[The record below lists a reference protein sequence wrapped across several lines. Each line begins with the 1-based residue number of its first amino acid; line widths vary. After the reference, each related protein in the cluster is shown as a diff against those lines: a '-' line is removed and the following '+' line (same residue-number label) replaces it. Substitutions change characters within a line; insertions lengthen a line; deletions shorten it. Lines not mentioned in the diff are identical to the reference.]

1 MRIAFLLVLLS
12 LSSNAWGCMMTPPEQ
27 TTDPDELISR
37 TKNIVLAKVVRADA
51 GSSRWHVLYTLK
63 TERTYKGN
71 PPRAFQ
77 LLGGRLLGPSS
88 IERFDEHR
96 DPAFWTKYGGR
107 EFHDTSCAI
116 RPTFIVGATYL
127 IFLDA
132 PYHNKSFEEIYFTGD
147 DRSEKDRWLHYVESR
162 IADGKR

>member
-1 MRIAFLLVLLS
+1 MRNIYLLVLLG
-12 LSSNAWGCMMTPPEQ
+12 LASNAWGCMVTPPEQ

-51 GSSRWHVLYTLK
+51 GSSPWRVLYTLK

-77 LLGGRLLGPSS
+77 ILGKRLLGPVS
-88 IERFDEHR
+88 IETFDDHR

-107 EFHDTSCAI
+107 ESHDTSCAI
-116 RPTFIVGATYL
+116 RPAFIVGATYL
-127 IFLDA
+127 VFIDS
-132 PYHNKSFEEIYFTGD
+132 PYHNKSFEEIYYTGD
-147 DRSEKDRWLHYVESR
+147 DHSEKDRWLDYVEST
-162 IADGKR
+162 IANGRR